1 MKKILITFFIFS
13 LILSHIAIAFTAS
26 DDADYTIEG
35 IFSEG
40 GDVIS
45 SGSYIATVVLGQ
57 PAIGYKSDSSY
68 IVCLGALCTYI
79 FEPEYSVRL
88 SGKLKYSDGSIVK
101 NSDVW
106 IATNYLTATF
116 IGGKAKT
123 DSNGNFNA
131 RVTIPEFI
139 YNKNFDIDIYASGE
153 IDAIYECT
161 YNQATN
167 VCS

>member
-13 LILSHIAIAFTAS
+13 LIFSQIAVAFTTS

-35 IFSEG
+35 LISEG

-45 SGSYIATVVLGQ
+45 GGSYIATVVLGQ
-57 PAIGYKSDSSY
+57 PAIGYETDGTY
-68 IVCLGALCTYI
+68 VVCLGALCTYI

-88 SGKLKYSDGSIVK
+88 SGKLKYSDGSAVS
-101 NSDVW
+101 NADVW

-116 IGGKAKT
+116 IGGKTKT
-123 DSNGNFNA
+123 DSNGNFNS

-139 YNKNFDIDIYASGE
+139 YDKDFGIDVYASGE

-161 YNQATN
+161 YNQTTN
-167 VCS
+167 ECS